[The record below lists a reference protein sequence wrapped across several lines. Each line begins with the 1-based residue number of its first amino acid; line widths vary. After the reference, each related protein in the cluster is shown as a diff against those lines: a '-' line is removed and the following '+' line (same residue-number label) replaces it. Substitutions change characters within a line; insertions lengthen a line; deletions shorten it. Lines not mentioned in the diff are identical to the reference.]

1 MPVGTNKSFNI
12 YELVHGSRG
21 DVSNTA
27 SVASST
33 TDPAGGN
40 NSSTLIVVVGK

>member
-1 MPVGTNKSFNI
+1 MPVGTSKSFNI
-12 YELVHGSRG
+12 YELVNGSRG
-21 DVSNTA
+21 QVSNTA

-33 TDPAGGN
+33 ADPAGGN